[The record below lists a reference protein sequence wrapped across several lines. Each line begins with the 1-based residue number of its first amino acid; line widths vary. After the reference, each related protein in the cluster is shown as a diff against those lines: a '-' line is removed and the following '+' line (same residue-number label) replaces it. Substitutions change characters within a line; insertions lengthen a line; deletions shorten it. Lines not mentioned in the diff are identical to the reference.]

1 MSKRWRRGVVLS
13 AMGAALVSVGGGY
26 RARAQEPDE
35 DAKSAAE
42 IRAHYT
48 KYEFRIPM
56 RDGAKLFTAV
66 YVPKDASPIKT
77 YPFLIER
84 TPYSV
89 SPYGAD
95 NYPKHLGPAP
105 SFVADGFVFVYQDVR
120 GRFQSDGTF
129 IEMTPHKDHKK
140 DAKDVDESSDT
151 YDTIDWLL

>member
-13 AMGAALVSVGGGY
+13 AMGAALVSLGGGY

-56 RDGAKLFTAV
+56 RDGAKLFTAA
-66 YVPKDASPIKT
+66 YVPKDASPTKA

-84 TPYSV
+84 TPYS
-89 SPYGAD
+89 A
-95 NYPKHLGPAP
+95 A
-105 SFVADGFVFVYQDVR
+105 VA
-120 GRFQSDGTF
+120 
-129 IEMTPHKDHKK
+129 
-140 DAKDVDESSDT
+140 
-151 YDTIDWLL
+151 